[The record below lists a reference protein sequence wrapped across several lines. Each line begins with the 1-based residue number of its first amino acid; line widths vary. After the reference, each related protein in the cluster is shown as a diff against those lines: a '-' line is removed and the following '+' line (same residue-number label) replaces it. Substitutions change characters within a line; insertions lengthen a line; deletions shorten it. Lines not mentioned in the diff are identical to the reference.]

1 MVPDPGGGVG
11 FGLGL
16 LMSDSWDALTA
27 DVGEVFGF
35 RKDERPQDRAHA
47 YIERRK
53 VMRGFSDTAMQVAT
67 VDMCRRA
74 FALGRADALAGLPG
88 VQRAAADV
96 TEVSGRLLRI
106 ACELRGVEVGDEA

>member
-16 LMSDSWDALTA
+16 LMDSWDGLTS
-27 DVGEVFGF
+27 DIDGVFGF
-35 RKDERPQDRAHA
+35 RKDDRPQDRAHA

-53 VMRGFSDTAMQVAT
+53 VMRGFNDTALQVAAT
-67 VDMCRRA
+67 DMCRRA
-74 FALGRADALAGLPG
+74 FDLGRADALAGIPG
-88 VQRAAADV
+88 LQEAAAEV

-106 ACELRGVEVGDEA
+106 ACDLRGVRHEAE